1 MCFSSDMSKW
11 GIDDK
16 LHLSL
21 SNIDH
26 RLISTLKENKIIL
39 DDDID
44 ERNMVLPLFPLVGM
58 PVYSVLTVSSFMPS
72 NSNLKY
78 SSSL

>member
-1 MCFSSDMSKW
+1 MIIYRCLTIHQQWKKFVALLRKFY
-11 GIDDK
+11 I
-16 LHLSL
+16 LEYILSPFL
-21 SNIDH
+21 
-26 RLISTLKENKIIL
+26 
-39 DDDID
+39 
-44 ERNMVLPLFPLVGM
+44 VLPLFPLVGM